1 MDDDKFVIPSHRPP
15 FTPVH
20 GGWGAWSELSECSR
34 SCGVGIRQQTRKCN
48 NPVSVL
54 KVTAFTIS
62 LNTVIQML
70 AEGKLDTTDRRGVH
84 RACSIMPP
92 CASNF

>member
-1 MDDDKFVIPSHRPP
+1 MDDDNFVIPSHRPP

-34 SCGVGIRQQTRKCN
+34 SCAVGIRHQTRKCN

-54 KVTAFTIS
+54 KVAAATFYNFIEDCNS
-62 LNTVIQML
+62 NVFLS
-70 AEGKLDTTDRRGVH
+70 AEGNLEL
-84 RACSIMPP
+84 SSQP
-92 CASNF
+92 